1 MQKVESI
8 RWKKSRS
15 ILIEYVSNE
24 FLKKLRG
31 YHMREP
37 IQKRFTGSR
46 ETELCFENEK

>member
-1 MQKVESI
+1 MKKVEFI
-8 RWKKSRS
+8 RLKKFRS

-24 FLKKLRG
+24 FLKNLRG

-37 IQKRFTGSR
+37 IQKRFNGSR